1 MTSLKGKTLFVSGA
15 SRGIGLAIA
24 LRAARDGANVA
35 IAAKTAEPHPKLK
48 GTIYTAAEEIRAAGG
63 KALPVLCDI
72 RDEAQVIA
80 AIEQTVAEFG
90 GIDICVNNASA
101 ISLTNSQGTDM
112 KRFDLMMGINTRGTF
127 MVSKYC
133 IPHLKKAA
141 NPHILMLSPPLDMK
155 PKWFEHST
163 AYTMAKFGMSMCVLG
178 LSGELKSAG
187 VAVNALWPRTTIAT
201 AAVGNLLGGD
211 AMMRASRTPEIMGD
225 AAHAILTRPS
235 REFTGQFCIDDKVL
249 YACGVRD
256 FEHYRVDRVGAVDV
270 GFLRPRRRRAAARRH
285 RAGAALG
292 GRRADVALER
302 LPLIVPGEAYA
313 LAKMDRCRPSRSC
326 WPHWRERASTS
337 GPIAPFASPPASSR
351 TMSAPRPSSRGSIR
365 RLCSRKPPSA
375 TVFAV
380 CARCC
385 GCRSTAPRDRSM
397 RRRRGC
403 SAAAPLFHEGLG
415 CVLQHGSSEPYVLK
429 SDIEALK
436 VPKAPPLLPEIAGP
450 DIVRAV
456 RSRIESRAR
465 PCLRGAGRRR
475 RSEEP
480 RRSSWCTTA
489 R

>member
-48 GTIYTAAEEIRAAGG
+48 GTIYTAADEIRAAGG

-80 AIEQTVAEFG
+80 AIDQTVAEFG

-101 ISLTNSQGTDM
+101 ISLTNSQATDM

-133 IPHLKKAA
+133 IPHLKKAD

-155 PKWFEHST
+155 QKWFEHST

-249 YACGVRD
+249 YASGVRD
-256 FEHYRVDRVGAVDV
+256 FEHYRVDRFGAVDV

-292 GRRADVALER
+292 GRGADVALEDGARRNAEDGVISRKWIVRRRRHRAGRTRRSRR
-302 LPLIVPGEAYA
+302 LLSA
-313 LAKMDRCRPSRSC
+313 RP
-326 WPHWRERASTS
+326 RAS
-337 GPIAPFASPPASSR
+337 ASPPA
-351 TMSAPRPSSRGSIR
+351 TWPTTSARRPSSRGSIR
-365 RLCSRKPPSA
+365 KPYSRRFPIAPGFAGCATCSAS
-375 TVFAV
+375 T
-380 CARCC
+380 
-385 GCRSTAPRDRSM
+385 STAAHEPSM
-397 RRRRGC
+397 
-403 SAAAPLFHEGLG
+403 
-415 CVLQHGSSEPYVLK
+415 
-429 SDIEALK
+429 
-436 VPKAPPLLPEIAGP
+436 
-450 DIVRAV
+450 
-456 RSRIESRAR
+456 
-465 PCLRGAGRRR
+465 
-475 RSEEP
+475 P
-480 RRSSWCTTA
+480 RRSDCFAAARPFTTGSDA
-489 R
+489 SSSMDRKSPIS